1 MNWSLDLAT
10 NAQWWWIFSSSAGLT
25 WLRNFLKDSWYEI
38 VCWKNSWHLKRE
50 EELECFVDRI
60 IIMINSLFIDDNI
73 LTIAMIDNCLSH
85 KIWLDLIHKLKRDIF
100 WETVVEVDLPSMIS
114 IKEFQLKW
122 NFINKKKLLFHI
134 I

>member
-38 VCWKNSWHLKRE
+38 VCWKNSWYLKRE